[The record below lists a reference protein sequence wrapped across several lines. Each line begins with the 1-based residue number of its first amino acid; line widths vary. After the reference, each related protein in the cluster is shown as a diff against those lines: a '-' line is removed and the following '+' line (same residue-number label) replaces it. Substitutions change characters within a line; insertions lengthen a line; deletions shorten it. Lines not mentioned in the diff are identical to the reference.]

1 MIRALTPLA
10 PLLALAT
17 LLAACSDSAPPQP
30 EVTFTVDGSKVSAR
44 PFLYCDVMVT
54 KCDRDSGAQAK
65 LTVPPGKQ
73 VVVTVPKEVAETP
86 WSVVI
91 EYKTAAG
98 EQKQPETVATF
109 VPNERSDYT
118 VRLPGTG
125 DQLQT
130 VEIKQ
135 AGAKQDPAAAAGD
148 VQLLARAVWSLQI
161 QSS

>member
-1 MIRALTPLA
+1 MIRRLA
-10 PLLALAT
+10 PLLALGM
-17 LLAACSDSAPPQP
+17 LLAACSDAPAPRP
-30 EVTFTVDGSKVSAR
+30 EVTFAVEGSTVSAR

-54 KCDRDSGAQAK
+54 KCDRDAGAQAK
-65 LTVPPGKQ
+65 LAVPPGKQ

-91 EYKTAAG
+91 EYRTAAG

-109 VPNERSDYT
+109 VPNERHDYT
-118 VRLPGTG
+118 VAPPAAG

-135 AGAKQDPAAAAGD
+135 ASAKQDPAAAAGD
-148 VQLLARAVWSLQI
+148 IQLLARAVWSLQI